1 MVATMII
8 FHLQRS
14 KTRTGRQS
22 VHNGS
27 MSSPL
32 GASPTHPNSLG
43 LPRGEL
49 LGRYNSYLDA
59 QKVVDYLADNDFPVS
74 NITIVGNDLKSV
86 ERVTAKL
93 SYPKVAAAGA
103 AQGAMFGMFVGLI
116 LSIFSPGSNA
126 FAQILSSVG
135 LGIAIWMIVGVVSY
149 SFRRGKRDFAS
160 QSQVLATSYDVV
172 VDFSHAHAA
181 RALAA
186 KLPMSRVAADAG
198 VGAAPMN
205 PTPPI
210 QQPPA
215 QQPAPGVGAAPTGEA
230 PAVPT
235 SRSGSYADLP
245 DGRPQFGIRVQPTQN
260 PAAEASAPETAAP
273 EASAQEP
280 VQEPAA
286 ESAAQEPVSQDPQV
300 PAAPVFGQLVN
311 TEPGTEARKESD
323 PTTAADP
330 AAKDRPRED

>member
-1 MVATMII
+1 
-8 FHLQRS
+8 
-14 KTRTGRQS
+14 
-22 VHNGS
+22 

-32 GASPTHPNSLG
+32 GASPTRPNSLG

-126 FAQILSSVG
+126 LAQILSSVG

-205 PTPPI
+205 PAPPVHQAPT
-210 QQPPA
+210 QQH
-215 QQPAPGVGAAPTGEA
+215 APGAGAAPTKDA

-235 SRSGSYADLP
+235 SPTGSYSDLP
-245 DGRPQFGIRVQPTQN
+245 DGRPQFGIRVQPAQN
-260 PAAEASAPETAAP
+260 PAHEAAATEASAEVTP
-273 EASAQEP
+273 AQEA
-280 VQEPAA
+280 QQMPAA
-286 ESAAQEPVSQDPQV
+286 EPTAAEPVSQDPQV
-300 PAAPVFGQLVN
+300 PSAPTFGQIEN
-311 TEPGTEARKESD
+311 TEATPEVPSESATETPAG
-323 PTTAADP
+323 PADP
-330 AAKDRPRED
+330 ASNDRPRQD